1 MADKDLDGLS
11 EEVPSD
17 DDREAPQTSV
27 HVEVGKDGLPLSVIQ
42 PSDEKPGKVSTE
54 EEEEGGEE
62 EENSEDKLLSVR
74 TRRFATIMNMLNSL
88 LGAGILSVPNT
99 FVNTG
104 IVLSIVLLIIMG
116 VLSLIGT
123 WMVLILAKK
132 TGTKGLAEVAQAIM
146 GKAGAYT
153 LAVLNLL
160 FLVTALIAYLV
171 LGGDM
176 LISWFALGG
185 IDVTTMSKRPILI
198 LVYGLC
204 LPIALSIPRNISFLK
219 YFSTATV
226 VCIIF
231 FIIVMCYEA
240 GYYVTKF
247 GVATG
252 VVYAKCD
259 ITMFSSLSIYCLTY
273 SLPAVVLPAI
283 RMYNPLT
290 RKRKI
295 ASAAAIVLAFIFVAI
310 PGVCGYLCF
319 GKDTNSNIVKNFP
332 DNDIVFIIVRVAF
345 FIIVTCAYPMIT
357 QSVMAAW
364 SQCIFQDDNPATLP
378 TKRRIVIMII
388 THGIPMIISMFL
400 PSAKPALGVSGALG
414 GCLVDFVFPAALW
427 IKQSGKPIR
436 YYQNVLAIIF
446 AVIGGLMAILATY
459 QSVMDA
465 IAAFK

>member
-1 MADKDLDGLS
+1 MADNLDDLA
-11 EEVPSD
+11 EEAPSD
-17 DDREAPQTSV
+17 HDHESPAPTHSV
-27 HVEVGKDGLPLSVIQ
+27 DVGKDGLPVDVIQ
-42 PSDEKPGKVSTE
+42 PGDSSRDKLTRE
-54 EEEEGGEE
+54 EEEEGREE
-62 EENSEDKLLSVR
+62 EEKSEDRELAVR
-74 TRRFATIMNMLNSL
+74 ARRFATIMNMLNSL

-104 IVLSIVLLIIMG
+104 IVLSLVLLLFMG
-116 VLSLIGT
+116 AISLIGT
-123 WMVLILAKK
+123 WMVIILAKK
-132 TGTKGLAEVAQAIM
+132 TGTKGLAEVAQAIL
-146 GKAGAYT
+146 GKPGAYA

-185 IDVTTMSKRPILI
+185 IDVTTMKTRPILI

-204 LPIALSIPRNISFLK
+204 LPILLSLPRNISFLK
-219 YFSTATV
+219 YFSTTTV
-226 VCIIF
+226 VCIIA

-240 GYYVTKF
+240 GYYVTKR
-247 GVATG
+247 GVASG

-259 ITMFSSLSIYCLTY
+259 ITMFSSLSIYCLTF

-290 RKRKI
+290 KKRKK
-295 ASAAAIVLAFIFVAI
+295 ATAATIVLAFIFVAI

-319 GKDTNSNIVKNFP
+319 GSETNSNIVKNFP
-332 DNDIVFIIVRVAF
+332 DNDIVFICVRVAF

-364 SQCIFQDDNPATLP
+364 SQIIFQDDNPATLP
-378 TKRRIVIMII
+378 TKQRIITIII
-388 THGIPMIISMFL
+388 THSIPMIISMFL

-414 GCLVDFVFPAALW
+414 GCLVDFVFPAVLW
-427 IKQSGKPIR
+427 IRENGRPLS
-436 YYQNVLAIIF
+436 YYQNVLCILFAILGS
-446 AVIGGLMAILATY
+446 AMAILATY